1 VAIRLAGQKAIRLF
15 DVLTHDLTEWPAVV
29 RRFVRGATAK
39 RVLRL
44 IGQADTDMR
53 LAEALVWASTFD
65 GLDSQA
71 RCGLEGLAGRVFFS
85 T

>member
-1 VAIRLAGQKAIRLF
+1 
-15 DVLTHDLTEWPAVV
+15 
-29 RRFVRGATAK
+29 
-39 RVLRL
+39 
-44 IGQADTDMR
+44 MR